1 MIKQIVDF
9 FRDEEERGSAT
20 IEVFM
25 LVEDPQK
32 YVESLRALVQDGA
45 IIESA
50 DGDAIRAKCKGVT
63 QDKLLSLIDE
73 GWSFDGA
80 VEAPS

>member
-32 YVESLRALVQDGA
+32 YVESLLMVMRLGR
-45 IIESA
+45 SSR
-50 DGDAIRAKCKGVT
+50 GSHKT
-63 QDKLLSLIDE
+63 
-73 GWSFDGA
+73 SFCL
-80 VEAPS
+80 